1 MRQPG
6 RRDHCLQWVVAALF
20 ILPLLAA
27 FLGGGGF
34 SDAYGTYQP
43 GDEAAI
49 AARRL
54 ALAAATG
61 RSLLV
66 GSLAALLAVALGVPA
81 GWALATRRF
90 LVPGFWFRVSH
101 FLRLRPASLVN
112 QRPQT
117 INQKLLFPSASL
129 RLCGELVLLVL
140 ATLPLALPP
149 SVAVSGWVGLLAPA
163 GAASRFNVP
172 IPGFGPES
180 RGWLFSSLGAAF
192 VLGLGL
198 WPVVALEMWP
208 AFKRT
213 LASTAYDAARLHA
226 SGSRTFW
233 RILLPQARG
242 ELAAGAVLVFL
253 LASSDFSVSS
263 LLLVRTLPT
272 EIHDALTVGKT
283 AGAAWA
289 ALPLL
294 VLVFA
299 AALVLRT
306 RAAPAPPATL
316 PSGERGEAHAPVAC
330 GFLAAGV
337 FLGFV
342 APLAVCGWQALAGG
356 RPMSRVFGA
365 GSDALF
371 VSLRIAGAAA
381 ALAVVL
387 ALLRAMCWPEMRAK
401 AINGAALLLLAVPGS
416 FLAAAFLAL
425 QLRLQAAANALH
437 AEQLAAALPLAILAL
452 SYAVRFLY
460 APLRLVEEGL
470 AALSPEMF
478 EAAALAGHGR
488 LSRAAAVAV
497 PLVATH
503 IAAGAGLV
511 FVLVLGDI
519 ALADKLAPP
528 GKVPATVWLFQ
539 QQHLGYDEAVFG
551 LSLLLGA
558 VVAAALLV
566 AGIAVGLLR
575 RAWSVERG
583 ARSVEREA

>member
-1 MRQPG
+1 MRQAGPTD
-6 RRDHCLQWVVAALF
+6 RYVQWAVAALL

-27 FLGGGGF
+27 FVSGSGF
-34 SDAYGTYQP
+34 ADAYGTYQP

-49 AARRL
+49 SARRM

-66 GSLAALLAVALGVPA
+66 GSLAALLATTFGVPA
-81 GWALATRRF
+81 GWALAQRSGSRR
-90 LVPGFWFRVSH
+90 GAG
-101 FLRLRPASLVN
+101 RLARWD
-112 QRPQT
+112 
-117 INQKLLFPSASL
+117 FG
-129 RLCGELVLLVL
+129 RLTFCFTLVL
-140 ATLPLALPP
+140 AALPLALPP

-163 GAASRFNVP
+163 GAASAFNVA

-198 WPVVALEMWP
+198 WPVVALEVWP

-213 LASTAYDAARLHA
+213 LSSAACDAARLHA
-226 SGSRTFW
+226 SRSRTFW
-233 RILLPQARG
+233 RILLPQAKG

-272 EIHDALTVGKT
+272 EIHDALAVGKT

-289 ALPLL
+289 ALPL
-294 VLVFA
+294 VLMVFA
-299 AALVLRT
+299 AVLVLHARV
-306 RAAPAPPATL
+306 APSPPTPL
-316 PSGERGEAHAPVAC
+316 HSGERGTGAAHAPVAY

-342 APLAVCGWQALAGG
+342 APLAVCGWQALSGG

-387 ALLRAMCWPEMRAK
+387 AMLRVVCWPEMRTK
-401 AINGAALLLLAVPGS
+401 AINGAALFLLAVPGS

-425 QLRLQAAANALH
+425 QVQLQAAANALH
-437 AEQLAAALPLAILAL
+437 AGQLAAALPLAILVL
-452 SYAVRFLY
+452 SYVARLLY

-470 AALSPEMF
+470 AALDPEMF
-478 EAAALAGHGR
+478 DAAALAGHGR

-497 PLVATH
+497 PLVAMH
-503 IAAGAGLV
+503 IAAGSGLV

-558 VVAAALLV
+558 VVAAALLA
-566 AGIAVGLLR
+566 AGLAVGLLG
-575 RAWSVERG
+575 RALGPGKR
-583 ARSVEREA
+583 

>member
-6 RRDHCLQWVVAALF
+6 PSDRALQWAVAALL
-20 ILPLLAA
+20 ILPLFAA

-43 GDEAAI
+43 GDQAA

-66 GSLAALLAVALGVPA
+66 GALATLLAVALGVPG
-81 GWALATRRF
+81 GWALAQRSGTPSRCGVNGPAGRRRSQF
-90 LVPGFWFRVSH
+90 AALTSALFPRGRG
-101 FLRLRPASLVN
+101 
-112 QRPQT
+112 
-117 INQKLLFPSASL
+117 KLLA
-129 RLCGELVLLVL
+129 LVL

-172 IPGFGPES
+172 IPGFGAES
-180 RGWLFSSLGAAF
+180 RGWLFSSLGAAL

-198 WPVVALEMWP
+198 WPIVALELWP
-208 AFKRT
+208 AFRRV
-213 LASTAYDAARLHA
+213 LSSSAYDAARLHA
-226 SGSRTFW
+226 AESRTFW
-233 RILLPQARG
+233 RIVLPQAKG
-242 ELAAGAVLVFL
+242 ELAAGAVLAFL

-263 LLLVRTLPT
+263 LLLVRTLPI

-283 AGAAWA
+283 AAAAWA

-299 AALVLRT
+299 AAIVLHSRL
-306 RAAPAPPATL
+306 APSPYPL
-316 PSGERGEAHAPVAC
+316 PQGEGEKNSTARAPVARS
-330 GFLAAGV
+330 LLSAGIL
-337 FLGFV
+337 LGFV
-342 APLAVCGWQALAGG
+342 LPLAVCGWQAWAGG
-356 RPMSRVFGA
+356 KPMSLVFSA
-365 GSDALF
+365 GSSALV

-387 ALLRAMCWPEMRAK
+387 VLLRTVCWPEMRVR
-401 AINGAALLLLAVPGS
+401 AINGAALFLLAVPGS
-416 FLAAAFLAL
+416 FLAAACLASQVEL
-425 QLRLQAAANALH
+425 QKAARAVDAG
-437 AEQLAAALPLAILAL
+437 QLAAALPLAILAL
-452 SYAVRFLY
+452 SYAARFLY

-470 AALSPEMF
+470 AALNPGMF

-488 LSRAAAVAV
+488 LSRAVAVAV

-503 IAAGAGLV
+503 IAAGAALV

-519 ALADKLAPP
+519 AIADKLHPP
-528 GKVPATVWLFQ
+528 GYAPATVWLFQ
-539 QQHLGYDEAVFG
+539 MQHLGYDEAVFG

-558 VVAAALLV
+558 VAAAALLA
-566 AGIAVGLLR
+566 AGLAVGWLSK
-575 RAWSVERG
+575 AKHFG
-583 ARSVEREA
+583 F